1 MRVLNALVSQ
11 ELLKLRR
18 MATLRAVLISICLG
32 PTVVVGILRLA
43 TSDIAGVTD
52 PGLLVAGTVV
62 ILGGIGTAILAAGT
76 FGQEYDLATG
86 RALLLRGAPR
96 IGLLAAKAAALLAIM
111 TAAGLVATGIGLAS
125 AATAGW
131 RTSLVE
137 VGSLFAK
144 TATLVP
150 LSSLVYL
157 AAVALGVVVGRS
169 TTAGM
174 LTGLMLFLG
183 SFLLATLRTRLPL
196 AGWFPETNL
205 FSILGGDF
213 TSALVRD
220 PVSTATAV
228 SRLLTVGA
236 GLLAVACM
244 LFERQ
249 DLTG

>member
-1 MRVLNALVSQ
+1 MRVLNALISQ
-11 ELLKLRR
+11 EFFKLRR
-18 MATLRAVLISICLG
+18 MATLRAVLISLCLG
-32 PTVVVGILRLA
+32 PTVVVGFLRLA

-96 IGLLAAKAAALLAIM
+96 AGFLAAKVITLLMIM
-111 TAAGLVATGIGLAS
+111 TAVGVASTVVGLAS
-125 AATAGW
+125 ALAAGW
-131 RTSLVE
+131 RPPLADVGVLLVKA
-137 VGSLFAK
+137 V
-144 TATLVP
+144 TLLP

-157 AAVALGVVVGRS
+157 AAAALGVIVGRS

-183 SFLLATLRTRLPL
+183 GFLLATLRTRLPL
-196 AGWFPETNL
+196 AGWLPETSL

-213 TSALVRD
+213 ASVLVLH

-228 SRLLTVGA
+228 SRLLTVGV
-236 GLLAVACM
+236 GLLAVAGM

>member
-1 MRVLNALVSQ
+1 
-11 ELLKLRR
+11 
-18 MATLRAVLISICLG
+18 
-32 PTVVVGILRLA
+32 
-43 TSDIAGVTD
+43 
-52 PGLLVAGTVV
+52 
-62 ILGGIGTAILAAGT
+62 
-76 FGQEYDLATG
+76 
-86 RALLLRGAPR
+86 
-96 IGLLAAKAAALLAIM
+96 M
-111 TAAGLVATGIGLAS
+111 TAVGLVATGIGLAS
-125 AATAGW
+125 AVTAGW
-131 RTSLVE
+131 RPPLADVGLVLVE
-137 VGSLFAK
+137 AV
-144 TATLVP
+144 TLLP

-157 AAVALGVVVGRS
+157 AAAALGVVVGRS

-183 SFLLATLRTRLPL
+183 GFLLATLRTRLPL

-213 TSALVRD
+213 ASALVRD

-236 GLLAVACM
+236 GLLAVAGM

>member
-11 ELLKLRR
+11 EFLKLRR
-18 MATLRAVLISICLG
+18 MATLRAVLISLCLG

-52 PGLLVAGTVV
+52 PGSLVVGTVV
-62 ILGGIGTAILAAGT
+62 ILGGIGSAILAAGT

-96 IGLLAAKAAALLAIM
+96 AGFLAAKVITLLIIV
-111 TAAGLVATGIGLAS
+111 TAVGLVATGIGLAS
-125 AATAGW
+125 AVTAGW
-131 RTSLVE
+131 RPTPAGLVP
-137 VGSLFAK
+137 LFAQ
-144 TATLVP
+144 AAILLP

-157 AAVALGVVVGRS
+157 AAAALGAVVGRS
-169 TTAGM
+169 TAAGM
-174 LTGLMLFLG
+174 LAGLILFLG
-183 SFLLATLRTRLPL
+183 GFLLATFRARVPL
-196 AGWFPETNL
+196 AAWFPEANL

-213 TSALVRD
+213 ASALVRD

-236 GLLAVACM
+236 GLLAIAGM